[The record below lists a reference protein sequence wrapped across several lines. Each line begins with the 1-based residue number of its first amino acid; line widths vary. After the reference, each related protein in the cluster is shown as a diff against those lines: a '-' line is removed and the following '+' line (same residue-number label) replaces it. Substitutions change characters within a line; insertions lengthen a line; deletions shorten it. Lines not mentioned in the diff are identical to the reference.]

1 MAHNWKRQASLA
13 YGCALTR
20 LALNVYL
27 YFEEWPEWCEKGFS
41 CQKELDE
48 SYMNLLGR
56 YLSGDRI
63 GRASCRER
71 V

>member
-41 CQKELDE
+41 FQEE
-48 SYMNLLGR
+48 YS
-56 YLSGDRI
+56 
-63 GRASCRER
+63 
-71 V
+71 